1 LIKWL
6 FFCKL
11 GTWKT
16 KMWYCQCD
24 NKDGCNGSTNKRL
37 SFLTI
42 LFGISLFFWQWKL
55 NVQ

>member
-1 LIKWL
+1 
-6 FFCKL
+6 
-11 GTWKT
+11 TWKT

-42 LFGISLFFWQWKL
+42 LFGIIIFYWQSTQ
-55 NVQ
+55 NIQ